1 MESWQRLPGPSVV
14 PPAGVRHDTVMTT
27 VEGDFYEDD
36 EPLEKILSI
45 WESSPKTLTVSPSPS
60 HGPSASLVVLDREV
74 YTMSQAA
81 RLLGVQAATLRRWID
96 GYTRGGVAYEPVIR
110 PRRTGSENVTW
121 GEFVEAGYLREY
133 RVRHR
138 VSLRQLR
145 PVVQM
150 LRDRLGVPY
159 PLAHARPYVANRDL
173 VLDVQQEAG
182 LTGELA
188 MVVLRNG
195 QLMLAPGAEA
205 FLQKVDFEP
214 GGVAV
219 RLYPDNKSSPVVF
232 DPLHDL
238 GEPTVSGI
246 RTASLYSR
254 FVAGESIATIAGLH
268 KLSDG
273 QVEAAIRYESR
284 VRGHQPAA

>member
-1 MESWQRLPGPSVV
+1 M
-14 PPAGVRHDTVMTT
+14 AT

-36 EPLEKILSI
+36 EPLEKILAI
-45 WESSPKTLTVSPSPS
+45 WDSSPKTLTVSPPPS
-60 HGPSASLVVLDREV
+60 HAPSASLAVLDREV

-96 GYTRGGVAYEPVIR
+96 GYTRGGVDYEPVVR
-110 PRRTGSENVTW
+110 PRRTGGETVTW

-138 VSLRQLR
+138 VSLQQLR

-159 PLAHARPYVANRDL
+159 PLAHARPFVANRDL

-182 LTGELA
+182 LAGELA
-188 MVVLRNG
+188 MVVLHNG
-195 QLMLAPGAEA
+195 QLILAPGAEA

-214 GGVAV
+214 RGGG
-219 RLYPDNKSSPVVF
+219 YPALPQCH
-232 DPLHDL
+232 L
-238 GEPTVSGI
+238 
-246 RTASLYSR
+246 A
-254 FVAGESIATIAGLH
+254 
-268 KLSDG
+268 
-273 QVEAAIRYESR
+273 
-284 VRGHQPAA
+284 